1 LNQII
6 QNKPMRGSN
15 IINKYII
22 DSKEYLFSELSKDQ
36 LVYIESLADK
46 SKYNNLRNQ
55 VLEKEGDE
63 VECTIKINIADQE
76 MTAYDKF

>member
-1 LNQII
+1 
-6 QNKPMRGSN
+6 MRGSK

-36 LVYIESLADK
+36 LVFLESLADK
-46 SKYNNLRNQ
+46 TKYNNLRNQ
-55 VLEKEGDE
+55 LLEVEGDE

-76 MTAYDKF
+76 MTAYDELEVQIFRLT